1 MKQLRLIMLLTLLC
15 NMLVVESFAH
25 DIEVANSDGVTIYYN
40 WIKNN
45 AELEVSYQGSQFAY
59 NIHR

>member
-1 MKQLRLIMLLTLLC
+1 MLLTLLC

-25 DIEVANSDGVTIYYN
+25 DIEVVNSDGVTIYYN

-59 NIHR
+59 NIYR